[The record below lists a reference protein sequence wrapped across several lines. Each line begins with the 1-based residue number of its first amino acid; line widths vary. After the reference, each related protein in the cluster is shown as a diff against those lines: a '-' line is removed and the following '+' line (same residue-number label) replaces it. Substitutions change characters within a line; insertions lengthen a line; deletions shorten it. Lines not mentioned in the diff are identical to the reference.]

1 MKRLVSF
8 TLAAFI
14 GFCVL
19 VATDRRAY
27 GYVDPGTGL
36 LALQS
41 FASMLAAG
49 GYFLRRRI
57 KALFT
62 RKEAVPVKK
71 EPTAVKLS
79 VVAKRDD
86 SPNAA

>member
-1 MKRLVSF
+1 MKRFVSF
-8 TLAAFI
+8 TLAVFI

-19 VATDRRAY
+19 VATDRRAW

-41 FASMLAAG
+41 FASMLAAA

-62 RKEAVPVKK
+62 RKEAVEKK
-71 EPTAVKLS
+71 EPERVGLG